1 MRGKTLVAIA
11 AVLWGWGT
19 FIVGCASH
27 RPPQPETLRGLQDV
41 RVDIE
46 PLDPASEQQGLTRSQ
61 LQREVAEA
69 LRTAGLPV
77 PPVQAWDTPP
87 HVPYLEVRVALRKTD
102 LDLYRY
108 SLAARIVQET
118 TQLPALK
125 SIAAT
130 VYMGEVG
137 TFPPESV
144 QSIRS
149 SIGAMVGRFI
159 RTQRSAQTTLD
170 TP

>member
-1 MRGKTLVAIA
+1 MRGKTLATIA

-19 FIVGCASH
+19 FIAGCASH
-27 RPPQPETLRGLQDV
+27 GPPQPETLRGLQDV

-46 PLDPASEQQGLTRSQ
+46 PLDPAIEQQSLTRSQ
-61 LQREVAEA
+61 VHREVAEA
-69 LRTAGLPV
+69 LRKAGLPV
-77 PPVQAWDTPP
+77 LSIEEWDTPS
-87 HVPYLEVRVALRKTD
+87 HVPYLEVRVSLRKTD

-125 SIAAT
+125 SIAAM

-144 QSIRS
+144 QAIRS
-149 SIGAMVGRFI
+149 SIGAMVSRFI
-159 RTQRSAQTTLD
+159 QTQRSVKTTPD